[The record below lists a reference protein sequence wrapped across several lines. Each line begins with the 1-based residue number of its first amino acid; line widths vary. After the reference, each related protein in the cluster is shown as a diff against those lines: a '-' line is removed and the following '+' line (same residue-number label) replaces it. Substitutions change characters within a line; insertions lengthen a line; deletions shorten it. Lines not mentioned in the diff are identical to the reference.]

1 MKTQSRSNIVF
12 PLITSVTAIAFTS
25 ILSALVLVNTA
36 SAESVDNKKPV
47 IDQSIQ
53 QDKNIGK
60 KALSQDDVMSRV
72 NVNNADAQMLS
83 DSLKGVGLKKAQAIV
98 EWRVQNGDFVALEQL
113 LEVKGIGEKTL
124 QANRPL
130 MTL

>member
-12 PLITSVTAIAFTS
+12 PFITSVTAIAFTS

-72 NVNNADAQMLS
+72 NVNNADAQMLA

>member
-47 IDQSIQ
+47 IDHSIQ

>member
-12 PLITSVTAIAFTS
+12 PLIASVTAIAFTS
-25 ILSALVLVNTA
+25 MLSALVLVNTA
-36 SAESVDNKKPV
+36 SAASVDNKKPV

-53 QDKNIGK
+53 QNKNISK
-60 KALSQDDVMSRV
+60 ETSSQNDVMSRV

-83 DSLKGVGLKKAQAIV
+83 DGLKGVGLKKAQAIV
-98 EWRVQNGDFVALEQL
+98 EWREQNGNFVALEQL

-124 QANRPL
+124 QANRPY

>member
-12 PLITSVTAIAFTS
+12 PFITSVTAIAFTS
-25 ILSALVLVNTA
+25 MLSVLVLVNTA
-36 SAESVDNKKPV
+36 SAASIDNKKPV
-47 IDQSIQ
+47 IDKSIQ
-53 QDKNIGK
+53 QHKNVSK
-60 KALSQDDVMSRV
+60 ETSSQSEVMSRV
-72 NVNNADAQMLS
+72 SVNNADAQMLS

-98 EWRVQNGDFVALEQL
+98 EWREQNGNFVALEQL

>member
-1 MKTQSRSNIVF
+1 MKTQSRSNILF

-25 ILSALVLVNTA
+25 VLSVLVLVNTA
-36 SAESVDNKKPV
+36 SAASVDNKKPV
-47 IDQSIQ
+47 IEQSIQ
-53 QDKNIGK
+53 QNKNISK
-60 KALSQDDVMSRV
+60 ETSSQSEVTSRV

-98 EWRVQNGDFVALEQL
+98 EWREQNGDFVALEQL
-113 LEVKGIGEKTL
+113 LEVKGLGEKTL
-124 QANRPL
+124 QANRPH

>member
-72 NVNNADAQMLS
+72 NVNNADAQMLA

>member
-53 QDKNIGK
+53 QDTNIGK

>member
-60 KALSQDDVMSRV
+60 KALSQNDVMNRV

>member
-60 KALSQDDVMSRV
+60 KALSQDDEMSRV

>member
-12 PLITSVTAIAFTS
+12 PFITSVTAIAFTS

>member
-130 MTL
+130 ITL